1 MRIKLL
7 LFILFCNTMLFAQ
20 SNYLLSLDYLISLQK
35 KSLTQINDN
44 LIAKNWS
51 LHESSPETITTLAS
65 TTWSYG
71 INYEDKASGWI
82 HLFSNASTNR
92 LRYQFRIKSH
102 YIKLKSS
109 LSLLGFKLESEQ
121 VYSDYIEMI
130 YSNKNNVIVVI
141 VSKEDSY
148 SQNEKYAFTIYE
160 KVDYL
165 LATSDINENNS
176 SLDTEETTLEA
187 EEIIS
192 EKIYFTKSDVTDD
205 ISGNWEL
212 FDIESQIPNEITNDE
227 MYLYSN
233 IVEKYSKNETSASL
247 ILYNTGNYKLNID
260 DVELN
265 GYWNA
270 DYNTFTLQNNY
281 KTATNEFNIVTR
293 TDKMFFVKHVID
305 NEDYIKFYFKR

>member
-1 MRIKLL
+1 
-7 LFILFCNTMLFAQ
+7 MLFAQ

>member
-293 TDKMFFVKHVID
+293 TDKMFFVKHIID
-305 NEDYIKFYFKR
+305 NENYIKFYFKR

>member
-305 NEDYIKFYFKR
+305 NENYIKFYFKR

>member
-1 MRIKLL
+1 
-7 LFILFCNTMLFAQ
+7 MLFAQ

-293 TDKMFFVKHVID
+293 TDKMFFVKHIID
-305 NEDYIKFYFKR
+305 NENYIKFYFKR